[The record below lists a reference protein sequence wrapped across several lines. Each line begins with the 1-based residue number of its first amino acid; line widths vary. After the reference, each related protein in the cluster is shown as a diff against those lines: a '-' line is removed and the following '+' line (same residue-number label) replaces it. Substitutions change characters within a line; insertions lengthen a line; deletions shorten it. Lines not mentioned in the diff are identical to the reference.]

1 MARRAAIDIGTNS
14 VRLLISDEHHDIER
28 RSVITRLGADVHRTH
43 RLDDDAIDRTLAA
56 IEGFQLVLSGNGDPR
71 VEVVATS
78 AARDAVNRGVLFDAV
93 EERLGVRPELLS
105 GEAEARLS
113 FVGAVAELD
122 PATGPFLVVDIGG
135 GSTELAFG
143 TREPDALCS
152 LDVGA
157 VRLTESDLR
166 HDPPQPEELTN
177 AIGLAHDALD
187 HALRVELPGAEEFGT
202 LVGVGGT
209 ITTLAAIEI
218 GLEVYDRTQVHHFR
232 LERDAIED
240 VFRTL
245 ATEPLAD
252 RKANPGLQP
261 ERADVIV
268 GGCCVVVALM
278 RRLGARELL
287 VCDADLLDALV
298 MSGIK

>member
-1 MARRAAIDIGTNS
+1 
-14 VRLLISDEHHDIER
+14 
-28 RSVITRLGADVHRTH
+28 
-43 RLDDDAIDRTLAA
+43 
-56 IEGFQLVLSGNGDPR
+56 
-71 VEVVATS
+71 
-78 AARDAVNRGVLFDAV
+78 
-93 EERLGVRPELLS
+93 
-105 GEAEARLS
+105 
-113 FVGAVAELD
+113 
-122 PATGPFLVVDIGG
+122 
-135 GSTELAFG
+135 
-143 TREPDALCS
+143 
-152 LDVGA
+152 
-157 VRLTESDLR
+157 
-166 HDPPQPEELTN
+166 LTN

-187 HALRVELPGAEEFGT
+187 HALRIELPGAEEFGT

-209 ITTLAAIEI
+209 ITTVAAIEI
-218 GLEVYDRTQVHHFR
+218 GLAVYDRTQVHHFR
-232 LERDAIED
+232 LDRDAIED

-245 ATEPLAD
+245 ATESLAD